1 MKITHNLSIKFW
13 IRKTQATEFVANPT
27 IYCRITLGNQKTDFS
42 TNFKT
47 APSKWNHQL
56 CRIKDSSLESQQINS
71 QLDELTMR
79 TIQLVGELKKA
90 DETLSLDKIKDILLR
105 KPKEDEEKEL
115 KPKGVR
121 YVMHKYIE
129 DVEVKHSSK
138 LLANGTLRGYKASV
152 SNLNKFLTYRKI
164 KGELKLNALNREFF
178 YDFETFL
185 LAQQRLKTNS
195 TYKVIKHIRHMFNFA
210 QDNGWIDQK
219 IEVRFNVKYVNPPRP
234 LLTLEELK
242 ELKNHR
248 FDDELMN
255 EARDIFLFTCFT
267 GFAYSEVKAIEPH
280 HICDIEGK
288 SWVIIQRKKTGNEQ
302 RVMLLPQA
310 IAIIDKY
317 QNHYYAT
324 KLERILPVRN
334 NHFYNKLLKQIQQIM
349 GFKVKM
355 TSHLGRHVMAST
367 IALSNHM
374 PIETLSKILGHSS
387 LKSTTIY
394 AKVLDSKI
402 IDDFTTV
409 YTSLVEKDF
418 A

>member
-1 MKITHNLSIKFW
+1 
-13 IRKTQATEFVANPT
+13 
-27 IYCRITLGNQKTDFS
+27 
-42 TNFKT
+42 
-47 APSKWNHQL
+47 
-56 CRIKDSSLESQQINS
+56 
-71 QLDELTMR
+71 MR
-79 TIQLVGELKKA
+79 TFQVVGEIKKA
-90 DETLSLDKIKDILLR
+90 DETLSLDKLKHILLR
-105 KPKEDEEKEL
+105 KPKEEEEKEL

-121 YVMHKYIE
+121 YVMDKYLE

-152 SNLNKFLTYRKI
+152 SNLNKFLAYRKI
-164 KGELKLNALNREFF
+164 KGELKLDALNREFF

-185 LAQQRLKTNS
+185 LAIQKLKINS

-210 QDNGWIDQK
+210 LDNGWIEQK
-219 IEVRFNVKYVNPPRP
+219 VEVRFNVRYVNPPRP

-242 ELKNHR
+242 KLKTHQFENEL
-248 FDDELMN
+248 LN

-267 GFAYSEVKAIEPH
+267 GFAYSEVKSIQPQ
-280 HICDIEGK
+280 HICEIEGK
-288 SWVIIQRKKTGNEQ
+288 TWAIIKRKKTGNEQ

-310 IAIIDKY
+310 IAIIAKY
-317 QNHYYAT
+317 QKHCYST

-349 GFKVKM
+349 GFNVKM

-402 IDDFTTV
+402 IDDFSTV
-409 YTSLVEKDF
+409 YSSLVEKDF